1 MNETIRVVQAH
12 PAEVMKQIIGN
23 ALLPNVRM
31 AN

>member
-1 MNETIRVVQAH
+1 MYETIRLMQAH

-23 ALLPNVRM
+23 ALLPKVRK